1 MPTPPK
7 PSQSEASKSRRSRWA
22 KNVEL
27 VGVALVLKPERTVA
41 LSAQSTT
48 RLHAWFLDQVRQVD
62 PQLSATLHDASTEKA
77 FTLSELQG
85 KYLSRN
91 GQHYL
96 EAGTF
101 YQWRITALSGQV
113 AQWLADWLKNLPVAI
128 VLQDMTLM
136 IQGAEITDLPT
147 TYKRLWNNA
156 DLVLQARSKGYKNY
170 DLNNVSFKLQ
180 PLSFQLSFL
189 SPTSF
194 RRKSHHFP
202 LPLPF
207 NVFHSYLRRWN
218 IFAQIEF
225 DADLFLAWIDE
236 SVLIQRHRLESM
248 QVLAGKS
255 GAVTGFTGAVEY
267 TISPKASPDR
277 EYEQLF
283 FALAQLAI
291 YCGTGHKTT
300 FGLGQTHLG
309 WLTAPDAPVASRQSL
324 LIDRIAELTALFLSQ
339 RKRTGGDRSANI
351 AETWATILARREM
364 GESLLAIAA
373 DLEMP
378 YQTVKTY
385 AKLARQGVKDVE
397 G

>member
-1 MPTPPK
+1 
-7 PSQSEASKSRRSRWA
+7 
-22 KNVEL
+22 
-27 VGVALVLKPERTVA
+27 VLKPERTVMLA
-41 LSAQSTT
+41 AQSTT

-62 PQLSATLHDASTEKA
+62 PQLSAILHDASTEKA

-85 KYLSRN
+85 EYLSRN

-113 AQWLADWLKNLPVAI
+113 VKWLADWLDNLPVAI
-128 VLQDMTLM
+128 ALQDMTLM
-136 IQGAEITDLPT
+136 IQRAEITDLPT
-147 TYKRLWNNA
+147 TYKRLWA
-156 DLVLQARSKGYKNY
+156 DANLMLKARSEGYQAY
-170 DLNNVSFKLQ
+170 DLNHGSFQLQ

-218 IFAQIEF
+218 IFAQFKF
-225 DADLFLAWIDE
+225 DADLFLAWIEE
-236 SVLIQRHRLESM
+236 SVLIQRHRLESV

-267 TISPKASPDR
+267 RISPKASLER

-283 FALAQLAI
+283 FALAQLAV

-300 FGLGQTHLG
+300 FGLGQTRLG
-309 WLTAPDAPVASRQSL
+309 WLTALDAPVASRQSL

-385 AKLARQGVKDVE
+385 AKLARQGVKDAE
-397 G
+397 E